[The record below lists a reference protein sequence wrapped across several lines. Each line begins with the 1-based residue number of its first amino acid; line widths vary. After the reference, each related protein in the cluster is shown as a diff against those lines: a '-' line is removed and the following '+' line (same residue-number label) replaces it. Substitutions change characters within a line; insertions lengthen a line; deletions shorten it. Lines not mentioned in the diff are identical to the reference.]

1 MSEIASKMNEQT
13 DKKRVLIFVVSYKAE
28 KFIRSV
34 LARIPESLWTNP
46 YFEKEV
52 LVIDDESGDNT
63 FQFAREYA
71 TSTGNP
77 HITVLHNPKN
87 QGYGGNQK
95 IGYNYAIKM
104 NFDVVVLLHGDGQYP
119 PEYLEQMILP
129 ILKGE
134 ADVTFGSRMIDKIAA
149 LHGRMPFYKWIGNQV
164 LTFLQNQILG
174 VHLAEFHTGFRAFR
188 VDALRSIPFVYNSN
202 YFDFDTD
209 IVIQLLDTHN
219 RILEIQIPVFYG
231 DEVSRVNGFKYG
243 FLILKSSLLSRL
255 IPWGILYNPKFDY
268 MSENTQ
274 YVSKLGYES
283 SHQFAFDRIPPN
295 SIVLDLGSNPGIM
308 AAEMSKK
315 KIRTI
320 SVDKYITPIVQEYSM
335 QVVQADIDFLEF
347 DKIQEDVD
355 YILMLDII
363 GQLREPEVVLRK
375 LRQHFSRQAPQL
387 IITTANI
394 AFFPIRLALLFG
406 QFNYGKRG
414 ILDMHNSRLFTFYSI
429 RRVLINL
436 GYEILEDKGLP
447 APFYLAFGDTK
458 FARFLMGLNRFF
470 IRISRN
476 IFSYQIAIVAK
487 PTPSLDL
494 LLETAVQ
501 SGHMKA
507 MEIENG
513 INNDPLKKTIP
524 GL

>member
-1 MSEIASKMNEQT
+1 MSKIASAMNEPT
-13 DKKRVLIFVVSYKAE
+13 DKKRVLIFIVSYKAE

-34 LARIPESLWTNP
+34 LARIPENIWTNP
-46 YFEKEV
+46 YFETEV

-63 FQFAREYA
+63 FQFAQEYVN
-71 TSTGNP
+71 STGNP

-134 ADVTFGSRMIDKIAA
+134 SDVTFGSRMINKIAA
-149 LHGRMPFYKWIGNQV
+149 LHGRMPFYKWVGNQV
-164 LTFLQNQILG
+164 LTFLQNHILG

-188 VDALRSIPFVYNSN
+188 VDALRSIPFGYNSN

-219 RILEIQIPVFYG
+219 RILEIPIPVFYG

-243 FLILKSSLLSRL
+243 YLILKSSILSRL
-255 IPWGILYNPKFDY
+255 IRWGIFYNPKFDY
-268 MSENTQ
+268 LTENTQ
-274 YVSKLGYES
+274 YESKLGYES
-283 SHQFAFDRIPPN
+283 SHQFAIDHVALD
-295 SIVLDLGSNPGIM
+295 SIVLDLGGSPGIM
-308 AAEMSKK
+308 AAEMSRK

-320 SVDKYITPIVQEYSM
+320 SVDKNITSVMKENSI
-335 QVVQADIDFLEF
+335 QVIQADIDFLEF
-347 DKIQEDVD
+347 EKIQEDVD

-394 AFFPIRLALLFG
+394 GFFPIRVALLFG

-414 ILDMHNSRLFTFYSI
+414 ILDMHNSRLFTFYSL
-429 RRVLINL
+429 RRALLNL
-436 GYEILEDKGLP
+436 GYEIREEKGLP

-458 FARFLMGLNRFF
+458 AARFLIGLNRFF

-476 IFSYQIAIVAK
+476 IFSYQMAFVAK
-487 PTPSLDL
+487 PTPTLDL

-501 SGHMKA
+501 SGQMKA

-513 INNDPLKKTIP
+513 IYNDPLK
-524 GL
+524 